1 MNISLNIL
9 LVYFLFLNLNFKP
22 TYLQHNEIII
32 DSNFSIEDILSNYPV
47 SKDIKDNLTLITVEY
62 YSFDKNLHRGQVLIH
77 KDLAKDVIEIF
88 ELIKQK
94 KFPIEKAVPINYY
107 NWSDEASMMDNN
119 TSGFNYRKVKGSKKL
134 SSHALGRAIDI
145 NPKQNPHIVNGKF
158 FPPNSSYNPNVEGTI
173 TSNSFIVKEFKK
185 RGWSWGGY
193 WKRNKD
199 YQHFEK
205 LK

>member
-1 MNISLNIL
+1 MKISLNIL
-9 LVYFLFLNLNFKP
+9 LVYFLLLNLNFKP
-22 TYLQHNEIII
+22 TQLQHNEIII
-32 DSNFSIEDILSNYPV
+32 DSNFSIEEVLSNYPV

-62 YSFDKNLHRGQVLIH
+62 YSFDKKLHRGQILIH

-88 ELIKQK
+88 EIIKQK
-94 KFPIEKAVPINYY
+94 KFPIEKAIPINYY

-158 FPPNSSYNPNVEGTI
+158 SPPSSSYNPKVEGTI
-173 TSNSFIVKEFKK
+173 TSKSFVVKEFKK
-185 RGWSWGGY
+185 RGWSWGGN